1 MLAMIMDNLGLIIV
15 FLGAPL
21 AFPNKRVFRHSRK
34 IGVAIIVIGFGVIVY
49 QGV

>member
-1 MLAMIMDNLGLIIV
+1 MDNLGVIIV
-15 FLGAPL
+15 FLGIPL
-21 AFPNKRVFRHSRK
+21 AIPHKRRFRHSRK